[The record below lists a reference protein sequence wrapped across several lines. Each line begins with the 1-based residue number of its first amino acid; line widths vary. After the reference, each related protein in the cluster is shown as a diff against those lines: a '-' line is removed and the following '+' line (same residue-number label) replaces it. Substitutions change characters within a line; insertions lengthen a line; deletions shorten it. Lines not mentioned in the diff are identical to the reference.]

1 MLRVFLLG
9 GPVDGQAGGRGE
21 ARGGGQP
28 VLSRITYRIIQ
39 KIYAV
44 PRGGKLL
51 FVFHRRPLL
60 PLLLPERKIEVD
72 DANKVMFDKPLEPRP
87 GFARIT
93 LEAPSRRPEEGVLDA
108 IAKKLPVARLIFD
121 TSKFNG
127 LDVGGGRYQIAKD
140 GWVWEKRGLD
150 TLFASRS
157 ERYRH

>member
-1 MLRVFLLG
+1 MG
-9 GPVDGQAGGRGE
+9 GRAGGGGE

-28 VLSRITYRIIQ
+28 TLGRITYRIIQ

-44 PRGGKLL
+44 PKGDKLL

-60 PLLLPERKIEVD
+60 PLLPERRIEVD
-72 DANKVMFDKPLEPRP
+72 DANKVMFDKPLEPRHD
-87 GFARIT
+87 FARIT